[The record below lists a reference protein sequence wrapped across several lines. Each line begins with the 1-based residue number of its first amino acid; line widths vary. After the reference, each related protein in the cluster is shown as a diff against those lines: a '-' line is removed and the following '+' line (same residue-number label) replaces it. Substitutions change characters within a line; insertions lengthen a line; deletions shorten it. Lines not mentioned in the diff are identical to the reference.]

1 MELHNIRSEAKG
13 LTTWGCMWKQGEC
26 PTDTQQR
33 ARKYFICQNDK
44 GEKVSIQSRITAYW
58 QDGSVKW
65 SAHTADAERLGSH
78 ITMELSDTKP
88 DMEMQNPVKIKE
100 DDNGFCIHTKN
111 MILHIAKKGNNLIDT
126 AVINNVTRLRN
137 VHPVLQLEEP
147 MNWNEEEA
155 HIVKSYTGV
164 IEQVQVE
171 ECGELMTVIRY
182 EGCHVNREGVKKI
195 PFIIRMAVG
204 AELEDIHFVHT
215 FLYDGDE
222 NRDYLKGIGIAS
234 EVAMQGELYNRH
246 VKFMGDHGI
255 FHEELVALRS
265 WRPRVPQHIY
275 EAQSAGQELKLT
287 GTEKDIADQVLAVT
301 PYWSAYR
308 LCQDSAS
315 HYSIQKKIAD
325 DNCCY
330 IDCLHGMRT
339 QGGAAFGSEN
349 GSIT

>member
-26 PTDTQQR
+26 PADTQQR
-33 ARKYFICQNDK
+33 AGKYFICQNDK
-44 GEKVSIQSRITAYW
+44 GERVSIQSRITAYW

-126 AVINNVTRLRN
+126 AVINNVTRLKN

-195 PFIIRMAVG
+195 PFIIRMTVG

-234 EVAMQGELYNRH
+234 EVAMQ
-246 VKFMGDHGI
+246 V
-255 FHEELVALRS
+255 
-265 WRPRVPQHIY
+265 
-275 EAQSAGQELKLT
+275 
-287 GTEKDIADQVLAVT
+287 
-301 PYWSAYR
+301 
-308 LCQDSAS
+308 
-315 HYSIQKKIAD
+315 
-325 DNCCY
+325 
-330 IDCLHGMRT
+330 
-339 QGGAAFGSEN
+339 
-349 GSIT
+349 